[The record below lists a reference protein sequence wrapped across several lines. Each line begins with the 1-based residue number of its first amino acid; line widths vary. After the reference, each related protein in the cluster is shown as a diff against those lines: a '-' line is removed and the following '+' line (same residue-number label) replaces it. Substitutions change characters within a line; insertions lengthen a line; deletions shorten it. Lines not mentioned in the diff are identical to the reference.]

1 MSDLVARHRW
11 SSFADLGRD
20 ELYALL
26 KLRADVFVVEQRCAY
41 ADIDGCD
48 PDAHHLLVWTA
59 DHEDLAGCLRVF
71 GPASDDRRAH
81 IGRVATAAFARGRGL
96 GRWMMS
102 EAMAESARRFGP
114 AKIEI
119 AAQVAAEPFYAA
131 LGFRRCSVDFDED
144 GIAHCMMR
152 FVRP

>member
-26 KLRADVFVVEQRCAY
+26 RLRADVFVVEQRCAY
-41 ADIDGCD
+41 ADIDGRD

-59 DHEDLAGCLRVF
+59 DRADLAGCLRVF

-102 EAMAESARRFGP
+102 EAMAESARRFG
-114 AKIEI
+114 AVGIEI
-119 AAQVAAEPFYAA
+119 GAQSRLEGFYRS
-131 LGFRRCSVDFDED
+131 LGFVRTGDDYMED
-144 GIAHCMMR
+144 GIPHCPM
-152 FVRP
+152 VAG